1 MVRIPYHAPLVGG
14 AGIGVVRQLSIHIE
28 HPTAAVVA
36 LPRSN
41 TPASMSASK
50 RRRRSFFLS
59 DPVRPVGGVED
70 ADGVDDARPSV
81 LYAPT
86 GP

>member
-1 MVRIPYHAPLVGG
+1 MNRSTGLE
-14 AGIGVVRQLSIHIE
+14 GVHGTTNAFDLERARQPGRSI
-28 HPTAAVVA
+28 
-36 LPRSN
+36 
-41 TPASMSASK
+41 
-50 RRRRSFFLS
+50 FLS

-70 ADGVDDARPSV
+70 ADGVHDARPSV

>member
-1 MVRIPYHAPLVGG
+1 MKQVFANLVVT
-14 AGIGVVRQLSIHIE
+14 ILVVT
-28 HPTAAVVA
+28 HPATV
-36 LPRSN
+36 
-41 TPASMSASK
+41 
-50 RRRRSFFLS
+50 RRSIFLS

-70 ADGVDDARPSV
+70 ADGVHDARPSV

>member
-1 MVRIPYHAPLVGG
+1 MSECNWTFSSN
-14 AGIGVVRQLSIHIE
+14 GIGTLGIE
-28 HPTAAVVA
+28 FVHK
-36 LPRSN
+36 N
-41 TPASMSASK
+41 TN
-50 RRRRSFFLS
+50 RRSFFLS

>member
-1 MVRIPYHAPLVGG
+1 MVVTLPYFTDLD
-14 AGIGVVRQLSIHIE
+14 RYLKLN
-28 HPTAAVVA
+28 AVD
-36 LPRSN
+36 RGQDSYN
-41 TPASMSASK
+41 
-50 RRRRSFFLS
+50 SFFLS

>member
-1 MVRIPYHAPLVGG
+1 MNGSTGLE
-14 AGIGVVRQLSIHIE
+14 GVHGSI
-28 HPTAAVVA
+28 TALDLERARLGNRPDLTSDEQRGVA
-36 LPRSN
+36 SRDE
-41 TPASMSASK
+41 TF
-50 RRRRSFFLS
+50 FFLS

-70 ADGVDDARPSV
+70 ADGVDDAWPSV